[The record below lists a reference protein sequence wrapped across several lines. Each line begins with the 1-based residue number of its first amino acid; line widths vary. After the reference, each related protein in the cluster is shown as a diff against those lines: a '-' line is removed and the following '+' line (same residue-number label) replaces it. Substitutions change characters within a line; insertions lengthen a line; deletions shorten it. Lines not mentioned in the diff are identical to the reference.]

1 MKLLEFF
8 YESIETLHEVKVPSK
23 EEVIKMT
30 IAVLVIVI
38 ISAVILAVTDYLFL
52 NLQDGIIYNFLNNL
66 FK

>member
-1 MKLLEFF
+1 MKLLDFF

-23 EEVIKMT
+23 QEVTKMT

-38 ISAVILAVTDYLFL
+38 IAAILFAITDYIFL
-52 NLQDGIIYNFLNNL
+52 NLQDWVIYNFLNNL